1 MRNIVKV
8 ETPLT
13 SIFGVGKYPV
23 RLFMVGWSDALLK
36 MLFSDSRKASCTA
49 VNSPEKP

>member
-8 ETPLT
+8 EIPLM

-36 MLFSDSRKASCTA
+36 VLTPDSRKTSCTA
-49 VNSPEKP
+49 VNSPGQP

>member
-8 ETPLT
+8 EIPLM

-36 MLFSDSRKASCTA
+36 VLSPDSREVSCTA
-49 VNSPEKP
+49 VNSPGQP

>member
-8 ETPLT
+8 EIPLM

-36 MLFSDSRKASCTA
+36 IMFPDSREASCA
-49 VNSPEKP
+49 VANPPEKS